1 MGWNGCL
8 FHSIRP
14 KKDTVVIFVGDG
26 RWGIHKE
33 RSGFRSLLPYVSEH
47 TGWNVGGL
55 IFFRN

>member
-1 MGWNGCL
+1 MNEWMGWNDCL

-47 TGWNVGGL
+47 
-55 IFFRN
+55 